1 LERMALHPEESTMSL
16 SNHQIFMLKHF
27 ALGWKFKLKNDKP
40 GSWNTYWSLRRRK
53 LIDSGSVVTKLGH
66 EVLAKELKLQEKRK
80 T

>member
-1 LERMALHPEESTMSL
+1 MSL

-53 LIDSGSVVTKLGH
+53 LVDSGSGLTKLGR
-66 EVLAKELKLQEKRK
+66 EVLAKELAKQTKRK
-80 T
+80 DKT